1 MKHEILAKIAELQAE
16 RERLAG
22 WEGVVASPSVLKF
35 LKTEFGRLAQ
45 KAREDYVKID
55 ARRDTASLELVM
67 LQAEE
72 RTYSSIL
79 STIKDLHEMIKSVDF
94 ELSRLNTQ
102 LQSIDE
108 SEPALRG

>member
-1 MKHEILAKIAELQAE
+1 MNKEVLAKIADLQAE

-22 WEGVVASPSVLKF
+22 WEGVFASGNSYKF
-35 LKTEFGRLAQ
+35 LKSEFGRLAQ

-79 STIKDLHEMIKSVDF
+79 SIIKDLHEMIKSVDF
-94 ELSRLNTQ
+94 ELSKLNTA
-102 LQSIDE
+102 LQSVDE